1 MESSLLFFPATLD
14 ALPQAQACIAACR
27 QEVDADTVLRMQLAI
42 EELFV
47 NSVHY
52 GRGKAE
58 KPEMA
63 LSIRLS
69 VHCAAGT
76 ARVCF
81 EDSAPPFDPFADL
94 HELRN
99 ALAQPLDSRREG
111 GMGRLLVRELADD
124 VSYERRDGWNCI
136 ELRFCMRKIN
146 SPESGSGV

>member
-1 MESSLLFFPATLD
+1 MESSLHLFPATLD
-14 ALPQAQACIAACR
+14 ALPQAQAYIANCWR
-27 QEVDADTVLRMQLAI
+27 EVDAGTLLRMQLAI

-47 NSVHY
+47 NSVNY
-52 GRGKAE
+52 GRGNAS
-58 KPEMA
+58 KPDRA
-63 LSIRLS
+63 LSILVS
-69 VHCAAGT
+69 VCCDAGV
-76 ARVCF
+76 AQVRF

-94 HELRN
+94 HELRD
-99 ALAQPLDSRREG
+99 ALEQPLEVRREG